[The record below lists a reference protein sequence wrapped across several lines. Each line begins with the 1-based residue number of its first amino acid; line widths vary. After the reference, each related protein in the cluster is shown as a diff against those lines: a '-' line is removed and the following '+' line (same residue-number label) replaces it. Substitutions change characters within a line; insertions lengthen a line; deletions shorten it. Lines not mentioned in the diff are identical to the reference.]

1 MNRSQRHRSRY
12 RHRRSSS
19 SIRTIIQ
26 LNSQQES
33 IKSNNIVIDPKILWT
48 KKKCHKYAMFKVG
61 QKLKVVRNLI
71 SVWTDITSFSYQQR
85 QGISLVW
92 CCLFLDQL
100 QITFQVFGKDFTLCL
115 LLGPF
120 QLDPIL
126 STGHDVKVSVYGK
139 GSKYGSRK
147 VTKMKL
153 QLCEGHVISQVF
165 SAVRGYVWK
174 DKVDT

>member
-71 SVWTDITSFSYQQR
+71 SVLTDITSFSYQ
-85 QGISLVW
+85 ISKDEAYLQYGVVCFQINYRLLFRFLGRILHCA
-92 CCLFLDQL
+92 CCWDHFNWILFYQ
-100 QITFQVFGKDFTLCL
+100 QVMMSRCPCMGREA
-115 LLGPF
+115 
-120 QLDPIL
+120 
-126 STGHDVKVSVYGK
+126 STDHG
-139 GSKYGSRK
+139 
-147 VTKMKL
+147 
-153 QLCEGHVISQVF
+153 E
-165 SAVRGYVWK
+165 
-174 DKVDT
+174 